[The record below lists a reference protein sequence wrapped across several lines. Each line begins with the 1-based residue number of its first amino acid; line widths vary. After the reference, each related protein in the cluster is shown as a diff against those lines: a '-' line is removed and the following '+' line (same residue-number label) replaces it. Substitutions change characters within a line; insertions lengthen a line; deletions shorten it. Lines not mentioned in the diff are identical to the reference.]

1 MPELRALHASFNQL
15 TGVLPAA
22 WAAPALQQLGVR
34 ANMFA
39 GPLPAALAS
48 LPALAVLDL
57 QVLQGRHRLWLTGSR
72 PKLYMGCTALKCF
85 PVTPFRVHSLTLTAV
100 QSLGKAE
107 VSMQRSV
114 HPV

>member
-15 TGVLPAA
+15 TGVLPAV

-57 QVLQGRHRLWLTGSR
+57 QVLKGSGFRLSCSR
-72 PKLYMGCTALKCF
+72 L
-85 PVTPFRVHSLTLTAV
+85 RV
-100 QSLGKAE
+100 
-107 VSMQRSV
+107 
-114 HPV
+114 

>member
-57 QVLQGRHRLWLTGSR
+57 QVLKGSGFRLRCSR
-72 PKLYMGCTALKCF
+72 
-85 PVTPFRVHSLTLTAV
+85 
-100 QSLGKAE
+100 LG
-107 VSMQRSV
+107 V
-114 HPV
+114 